1 MCASAYLSVVFYI
14 YSVSCCVIY
23 CDFYYILSHMKG
35 QRLCGLLLLLL
46 LLLSSIV
53 DAKSGSIFR

>member
-35 QRLCGLLLLLL
+35 QRLGLLLLLL